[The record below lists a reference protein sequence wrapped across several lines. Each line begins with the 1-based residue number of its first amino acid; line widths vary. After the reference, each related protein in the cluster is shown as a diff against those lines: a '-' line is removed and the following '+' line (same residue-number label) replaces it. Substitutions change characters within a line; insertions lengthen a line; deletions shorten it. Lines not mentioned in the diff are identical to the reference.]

1 MRSDV
6 RRFHLDLDRG
16 VRIALLDFGGEGPPA
31 LLHHA
36 NGFCSALWAP
46 VADGLRPHF
55 RLFAMDARGHG
66 DSSKPEAPE
75 AYRWEHFGA
84 DAGAVVDALVREHGR
99 LALGLGHTFGG
110 TALTLAAL
118 AAPGRFERLVLVD
131 PIIKPA
137 ELPPGVP
144 SPRGP
149 SLAEGARRRRRVF
162 ESRDE
167 ARARF
172 AGKSF
177 FAGWTPEALDLYLSE
192 GLADRSDGQVELK
205 CPPQVEAT
213 IFEGGFALG
222 VMERVGALEV
232 PALVLWAEQGN
243 FPRAHF
249 EKLASRMPRG
259 EVETV
264 AAGHLAPME
273 KPGLVVDAVLRFSA
287 RREASA
293 RPSPPSPRA
302 ATPRG

>member
-1 MRSDV
+1 MQRDV
-6 RRFHLDLDRG
+6 RRFHLDLDRE

-36 NGFCSALWAP
+36 NGFCAALWAP
-46 VADGLRPHF
+46 VAAGLRARF

-84 DAGAVVDALVREHGR
+84 DAGAVADALAREHGP
-99 LALGLGHTFGG
+99 LALGLGHSFGG

-118 AAPGRFERLVLVD
+118 AAPERFERLVLVD

-137 ELPPGVP
+137 NAPPGAP
-144 SPRGP
+144 GSRGP

-162 ESRDE
+162 ASREE
-167 ARARF
+167 ARERF

-177 FAGWTPEALDLYLSE
+177 FAGWTPEVLDLYLRE
-192 GLADRSDGQVELK
+192 GLADRPDGQVELK
-205 CPPQVEAT
+205 CPPDVEAT
-213 IFEGGFALG
+213 IFEGGFELG
-222 VMERVGALEV
+222 VMDRVGALEP

-249 EKLASRMPRG
+249 ERLASHMPRG
-259 EVETV
+259 EVQTV

-273 KPGLVVDAVLRFSA
+273 RPDLVVDAVLGFSA

-293 RPSPPSPRA
+293 RSSPPSPRA